1 MVKDTIKLNAR
12 EQRYRKWNRLVLFIY
27 ISVTIAV
34 LIRGFLTAYDRAVLY
49 SVISLVMLALPKLAE
64 KLGHFVVPADSRF
77 LFYLFCFGAVE
88 LGSALD
94 AYDWISWWDL
104 LLHGLSGALIALV
117 GLLVYNGLRHNH
129 GDLPKDEQ
137 KLAVLF
143 MNLAA
148 TTSAALWEYY
158 EFMLDTFFGF
168 DAQYSAAGVGD
179 TMTDMMICTVG
190 GLCLSLWFYQS
201 WRREKDNFL
210 MTTVAHFYACNK
222 QERER

>member
-1 MVKDTIKLNAR
+1 
-12 EQRYRKWNRLVLFIY
+12 
-27 ISVTIAV
+27 
-34 LIRGFLTAYDRAVLY
+34 
-49 SVISLVMLALPKLAE
+49 
-64 KLGHFVVPADSRF
+64 
-77 LFYLFCFGAVE
+77 
-88 LGSALD
+88 
-94 AYDWISWWDL
+94 
-104 LLHGLSGALIALV
+104 
-117 GLLVYNGLRHNH
+117 
-129 GDLPKDEQ
+129 
-137 KLAVLF
+137 

-201 WRREKDNFL
+201 WRREKANFL

>member
-34 LIRGFLTAYDRAVLY
+34 LIRGLLTAYDRAVLY

-117 GLLVYNGLRHNH
+117 GLLAYNGLRHNH

-201 WRREKDNFL
+201 WRREKANFL

>member
-94 AYDWISWWDL
+94 AYDWISWWDI

-201 WRREKDNFL
+201 WRREKANFL

>member
-1 MVKDTIKLNAR
+1 
-12 EQRYRKWNRLVLFIY
+12 
-27 ISVTIAV
+27 
-34 LIRGFLTAYDRAVLY
+34 
-49 SVISLVMLALPKLAE
+49 MLALPKLAE

-88 LGSALD
+88 LGSALG

-201 WRREKDNFL
+201 WRREKANFL